1 MSTDEIS
8 GQGFGTHPSAE
19 SLVNWFTQNGGQL
32 SPDVQIVYSDSH
44 GFHMRAARPL
54 SSTVVASCP
63 LKLTLS
69 SLNLDPEEKEVLYI
83 ESPLQRCRG
92 KIPDHILTY
101 LLLIEQRKRG
111 DQSPWHAYITC
122 LPGPESMTT
131 PLWFDESDIAF
142 LTGTSLAPATKE
154 RKAELQHQWENA
166 VAVMKELGM
175 PLADEID
182 LDSLLWAA
190 TIFTSRAFISTH
202 ILPERETIPI
212 LFPVVDILNHSV
224 SAKVEWDFQPH
235 QSFTLKCLEGES
247 FQPGQELF
255 NNYAPKQN
263 DELLLGYGFCLEDNP
278 IEQFAL
284 KLAFQPQLQQ
294 YAQQLGLLNPENVP
308 FGMSKDFLATD
319 PNKEQHFLRAKDHP
333 FGRYDNHV
341 PFFRG
346 VPPYIVHFFFIQ
358 TIITSEVDVS
368 TIEVARPGPRIT
380 LQVLVLLHQALEQRC
395 STLPLQIDQEPQ
407 NDKQKYA
414 KIYRDSQARIIHSVR
429 QELKDAV
436 TKLRAPSAEL
446 PTRALHS
453 LSDVLAAFSTDLPDP
468 AKTFSSALEKYGIQG
483 QQNEGLE
490 WTVLLTVLLSLML
503 TTQDTNDIKIFTLMR
518 DLCSKHTLPTLE
530 DGIEDVDTYTFVDEN
545 LGDFVSLPS
554 TDANAAPTDILD
566 DLGLTFVIQP
576 ADSATPVFIKGRTE
590 NLGARMI
597 MWAMKVVEKDVVPVF
612 EDGGIVRCLYARAQ
626 TTENGQSDESW
637 MYE

>member
-1 MSTDEIS
+1 VLLCANNTDLHIYGSRYTDIS
-8 GQGFGTHPSAE
+8 AFWR
-19 SLVNWFTQNGGQL
+19 SLLT
-32 SPDVQIVYSDSH
+32 
-44 GFHMRAARPL
+44 
-54 SSTVVASCP
+54 
-63 LKLTLS
+63 TLS
-69 SLNLDPEEKEVLYI
+69 
-83 ESPLQRCRG
+83 
-92 KIPDHILTY
+92 
-101 LLLIEQRKRG
+101 
-111 DQSPWHAYITC
+111 
-122 LPGPESMTT
+122 
-131 PLWFDESDIAF
+131 
-142 LTGTSLAPATKE
+142 
-154 RKAELQHQWENA
+154 
-166 VAVMKELGM
+166 
-175 PLADEID
+175 
-182 LDSLLWAA
+182 DSLLWAA

-333 FGRYDNHV
+333 FGRYDNHI

-368 TIEVARPGPRIT
+368 TIDIARPGPRIT

-395 STLPLQIDQEPQ
+395 STLPLHIDQEPR

-429 QELKDAV
+429 QELKDAI
-436 TKLRAPSAEL
+436 TKLRAPNAEL

-453 LSDVLAAFSTDLPDP
+453 LSDVLAAFSTDLPEP
-468 AKTFSSALEKYGIQG
+468 AKTFSSALNKHGIQG
-483 QQNEGLE
+483 QKNEGLK
-490 WTVLLTVLLSLML
+490 WTVLLTVLLALML
-503 TTQDTNDIKIFTLMR
+503 TTQDTNDIKIFALLR

-545 LGDFVSLPS
+545 LGDFVHLPS
-554 TDANAAPTDILD
+554 ADANAAPTDILD
-566 DLGLTFVIQP
+566 DLGMTFVNQQ

-590 NLGARMI
+590 NLGARII

-612 EDGGIVRCLYARAQ
+612 EEGQIVRCLYARAQ
-626 TTENGQSDESW
+626 STEKGQSDETW